1 MKSAPERCV
10 AALSA
15 LALFAFASNCSDSTS
30 PATRI
35 DGQYV
40 LTYPVPHDE
49 PFVRVNFLT
58 GVTDTVTFSVQA
70 ETLSVVG
77 GRMYGQ
83 SYVTTRNDSTFTRS
97 WCCGDM
103 TFENGVI
110 HFQHPGNNLVPVNLD
125 DGVHG
130 GDRIIVRMDDR
141 GQRLKTNFI
150 FTRARP

>member
-1 MKSAPERCV
+1 MRSVTGASV
-10 AALSA
+10 AVLAV
-15 LALFAFASNCSDSTS
+15 LALVAIASSCSDSTS
-30 PATRI
+30 PTTRI

-49 PFVRVNFLT
+49 PFVRFNFAT
-58 GVTDTVTFSVQA
+58 GVTDTVSFSVRA
-70 ETLSVVG
+70 ETLSVFG

-83 SYVTTRNDSTFTRS
+83 SYVMTRNDSTFTPS

-103 TFENGVI
+103 TFEKGVI

-125 DGVHG
+125 EGVHG

-141 GQRLKTNFI
+141 GQRMKTNFI

>member
-1 MKSAPERCV
+1 MKSVPRACA

-15 LALFAFASNCSDSTS
+15 LAVFGVASSCSDSTS

-49 PFVRVNFLT
+49 PFVRSNFVT
-58 GVTDTVTFSVQA
+58 GITDTVTFTVQA
-70 ETLSVVG
+70 ETLTVFG
-77 GRMYGQ
+77 GRTYGQ
-83 SYVTTRNDSTFTRS
+83 AYVTTRNDSIS
-97 WCCGDM
+97 SSGWCCGDM
-103 TFENGVI
+103 TFGQGVI
-110 HFQHPGNNLVPVNLD
+110 HFQHPNNSLPVNLD
-125 DGVHG
+125 VGVHG
-130 GDRIIVRMDDR
+130 GDRIIVLMTDR

>member
-1 MKSAPERCV
+1 MLSVPRACV

-15 LALFAFASNCSDSTS
+15 VTLFAVASSCSSSTS

-49 PFVRVNFLT
+49 PFVRFNFVT

-70 ETLSVVG
+70 ETLSVFG
-77 GRMYGQ
+77 SRMYGQ
-83 SYVTTRNDSTFTRS
+83 SYVTKRNDSTFASS

-103 TFENGVI
+103 TFDEGLI
-110 HFQHPGNNLVPVNLD
+110 HFQQPSNSLVLVNLD
-125 DGVHG
+125 VGVHG
-130 GDRIIVRMDDR
+130 GDRIIVRMNDR
-141 GQRLKTNFI
+141 GKQSKTNFI
-150 FTRARP
+150 FMRARP